1 MAILLMTATITPP
14 STAVRLSRTDPQ
26 ARRQDYAE
34 ALNFYIERLEAG
46 VLEGIVFVDNSNSS
60 VAQFEART
68 SSSSHREKI
77 EFISFYGLDYPPEH
91 GRGYGE
97 MRLVDHAMK
106 NSRLIGA
113 AGADAVIWKV
123 TGRYIIKNIEKLLES
138 TDGSE
143 MYCHCRNHP
152 MRWADMYFMGWT
164 IGAYPKILANSAES
178 IKESP
183 AGVSSEIKFR
193 DLVDAKAKAFKVRRR
208 FPVAPEIVG
217 VKGWDSQKYQ
227 DKKIKSLMRAVLA
240 RIAPWVWV

>member
-14 STAVRLSRTDPQ
+14 PTAVKLSRMDPQ
-26 ARRQDYAE
+26 DRRRDYAE
-34 ALNFYIERLEAG
+34 ALSFYIERLDAG
-46 VLEGIVFVDNSNSS
+46 LIDGIVFVDNSNSD
-60 VAQFEART
+60 VAQFEAQA

-97 MRLVDHAMK
+97 MRLVDYAMM

-113 AGADAVIWKV
+113 AGPDTVIWKV
-123 TGRYIIKNIEKLLES
+123 TGRYIIKNMQRLLES
-138 TDGSE
+138 TDGSQ

-164 IGAYPKILANSAES
+164 IAAYPKILANSAEAL
-178 IKESP
+178 KESS
-183 AGVSSEIKFR
+183 AGLSAETSFR
-193 DLVDAKAKAFKVRRR
+193 DLVDAKAKVFNVRRR

-227 DKKIKSLMRAVLA
+227 DKKLKSLMRAVLA
-240 RIAPWVWV
+240 RVAPWVWV